1 MAVKNSFNQHGIL
14 LVHKPVGMSSAR
26 LVSLIKRVSGA
37 RKVGHSGTLDP
48 FASGLMVVGINHGTR
63 ISRFFLSGDKS
74 YTAEIMFGTE
84 TDTLDSTGVVVKNCS
99 IDFFENHEDFFSV
112 EKLVCLLKE
121 FEGPQLQNPPVYSAL
136 KHNGVPLYKLARQG
150 KPVQKEARPVVI
162 HAMELKDVHPPAIT
176 VDVACSTGT
185 YIRSLAADIGERT
198 GCGAHLSALSRTES
212 CGFLLNQAV
221 SLDDLCS
228 VETVADAMISL
239 NDALHDM
246 PVYQADESLKARIQ
260 NGISLS
266 NDNDFLSAA
275 GALPF
280 IKIIDEDKNV
290 IAILEYDKTKG
301 LHNYCCVFHD

>member
-99 IDFFENHEDFFSV
+99 NDFFEKHEDFFSA
-112 EKLVCLLKE
+112 EKLACLLKE

-162 HAMELKDVHPPAIT
+162 HVMELKDVHPPAIT

-185 YIRSLAADIGERT
+185 YIRSLAADIGERS

-221 SLDDLCS
+221 SLDDLSS
-228 VETVADAMISL
+228 VEAVTDAMISL